1 MKVFTDG
8 ACSCNGMKGSR
19 GSWAAV
25 FPDHPELDCSGLLE
39 GSEQTNNRAEFTA
52 AIKALEATPEDLEI
66 LTDSNLL
73 VNVAMGVWRAKANMD
88 LVARLKALMT
98 GRVVTWTH
106 VRAHTKATDY
116 NSKWNREADKR
127 AVGVLEARVSE

>member
-8 ACSCNGMKGSR
+8 ACSCNRMKGSR

-52 AIKALEATPEDLEI
+52 AIKALEATSDDLEI

-127 AVGVLEARVSE
+127 AIGVLERNPV

>member
-52 AIKALEATPEDLEI
+52 AIKALEATSDDLEI

-88 LVARLKALMT
+88 LVARVKALVS

-116 NSKWNREADKR
+116 NSYWNREADKR
-127 AVGVLEARVSE
+127 AVGVLESNPV

>member
-1 MKVFTDG
+1 
-8 ACSCNGMKGSR
+8 MKGSR
-19 GSWAAV
+19 GAWAAV

-73 VNVAMGVWRAKANMD
+73 VNVATERWKAKANLD
-88 LVARLKALMT
+88 LVARLKALVT

-106 VRAHTKATDY
+106 VRAHTKSMDY
-116 NSKWNREADKR
+116 NSTWNRVADER
-127 AVGVLEARVSE
+127 AVAALEKNLL

>member
-19 GSWAAV
+19 GSWATV
-25 FPDHPELDCSGLLE
+25 FPDYPELDCSGLLE

-52 AIKALEATPEDLEI
+52 AIKALEATSEDLEI

-127 AVGVLEARVSE
+127 AVSVLERNLV

>member
-127 AVGVLEARVSE
+127 AVGVLERNLV

>member
-25 FPDHPELDCSGLLE
+25 FPEHPEFDCSGLLE

-52 AIKALEATPEDLEI
+52 AIKALEAHPEDLEI

-73 VNVAMGVWRAKANMD
+73 VNIATERWKAKANMD

-98 GRVVTWTH
+98 GRIVTWTH

-116 NSKWNREADKR
+116 NSKWNCEADKR
-127 AVGVLEARVSE
+127 AVSVLERNPV

>member
-1 MKVFTDG
+1 
-8 ACSCNGMKGSR
+8 MKGSR

-52 AIKALEATPEDLEI
+52 AIKALEATSDDLEI

-116 NSKWNREADKR
+116 NSYWNREADKR
-127 AVGVLEARVSE
+127 AVGVLESNPV

>member
-1 MKVFTDG
+1 
-8 ACSCNGMKGSR
+8 MKGSR

-52 AIKALEATPEDLEI
+52 AIKALEATPEDLAI

-73 VNVAMGVWRAKANMD
+73 VNVAMGVWKAKANMD

-127 AVGVLEARVSE
+127 AVAVLEARAYE

>member
-52 AIKALEATPEDLEI
+52 AIKALEATSEDLEI

-73 VNVAMGVWRAKANMD
+73 VNVATGVWRAKANMD

-127 AVGVLEARVSE
+127 AVGALERNLV

>member
-8 ACSCNGMKGSR
+8 ACSRNGMKGSR

-52 AIKALEATPEDLEI
+52 AIKALEATSEDLEI

-73 VNVAMGVWRAKANMD
+73 VNIATERWKAKANMD
-88 LVARLKALMT
+88 LVTRLKALIT

-116 NSKWNREADKR
+116 NSYWNREVDKR
-127 AVGVLEARVSE
+127 AVSVLEARVSE

>member
-25 FPDHPELDCSGLLE
+25 FPEHPELDCSGLLE

-52 AIKALEATPEDLEI
+52 AIKALEATSENLEI
-66 LTDSNLL
+66 MTDSNLL
-73 VNVAMGVWRAKANMD
+73 VNVARPRRTLTSWLDSELCWLDGTSHGRTSA
-88 LVARLKALMT
+88 LTRGLQITTRHGIARLTRGLSA
-98 GRVVTWTH
+98 
-106 VRAHTKATDY
+106 
-116 NSKWNREADKR
+116 S
-127 AVGVLEARVSE
+127 

>member
-19 GSWAAV
+19 GSWATV

-52 AIKALEATPEDLEI
+52 AIKALEATPEDLAI

-88 LVARLKALMT
+88 LVARVKALVS

-127 AVGVLEARVSE
+127 AVGVLESNPV

>member
-19 GSWAAV
+19 GAWAAV
-25 FPDHPELDCSGLLE
+25 FPEHSELDCSGLLE

-52 AIKALEATPEDLEI
+52 AIKALEATPEDLEV

-73 VNVAMGVWRAKANMD
+73 VNVATGVWKAKANLD
-88 LVARLKALMT
+88 LVARLKTLTT
-98 GRVVTWTH
+98 GRTVTWTH
-106 VRAHTKATDY
+106 VRAHTRATDY
-116 NSKWNREADKR
+116 NSMWNREVDKR
-127 AVGVLEARVSE
+127 AVDALEPRTSD

>member
-52 AIKALEATPEDLEI
+52 AIKALEATPDDLEI

-73 VNVAMGVWRAKANMD
+73 VNVATGLWKAKANMD

-127 AVGVLEARVSE
+127 AVAVLEARVSE